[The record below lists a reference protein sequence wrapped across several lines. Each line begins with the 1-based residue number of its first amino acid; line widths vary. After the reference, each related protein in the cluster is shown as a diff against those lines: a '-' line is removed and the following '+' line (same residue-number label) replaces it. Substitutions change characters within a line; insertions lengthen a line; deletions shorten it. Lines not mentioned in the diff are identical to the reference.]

1 MTVRFGMAAAALAL
15 ALAGCGKHEDHSV
28 RHIIG
33 KAQGPNANGGVSSEP
48 QLVYLKRVKAEGYA
62 QQPEFFVAERAGG
75 MEKFPCNKCHNKPM
89 EQLRKAQ
96 QGKKAAHWEV
106 KLVHA
111 KAETMD
117 CNTCHAKDDLNSLA
131 TLKQQKIDINHAY
144 QLCAQCHSRQAAD
157 WAGGAHGKRLSGWA
171 PPRVVSSCTGCHNP
185 HKPKLEPRMPVLA
198 GRSPE
203 VAGRRET
210 R

>member
-1 MTVRFGMAAAALAL
+1 MLLAGLAL
-15 ALAGCGKHEDHSV
+15 CLAGCAHHESHSV
-28 RHIIG
+28 RHIIE
-33 KAQGPNANGGVSSEP
+33 KAQAPNGNGGATSEA
-48 QLVYLKRVKAEGYA
+48 QLMGLKRVRAEGYA
-62 QQPEFFVAERAGG
+62 NQPEFFVAERTEAI
-75 MEKFPCNKCHNKPM
+75 EKFPCNKCHNKPM
-89 EQLRKAQ
+89 EQLRRAQ

-111 KAETMD
+111 AKTVMD
-117 CNTCHAKDDLNSLA
+117 CDTCHLKDDLDSLA
-131 TLKQQKIDINHAY
+131 TLKKDRIHVNHAY

-185 HKPKLEPRMPVLA
+185 HQPKLEPRMPVLA
-198 GRSPE
+198 GR
-203 VAGRRET
+203 REQ